1 MESKKLPPY
10 TAEEGVEALP
20 ASSTKQDDNY
30 DIYQRYRGSEFTPE
44 EEARVL
50 RKIDIRLIPL
60 LFGIYLIQYLDKN
73 SLNFA
78 SVYGLKTGT
87 KLEGQDYSWL
97 GAYSSCPH
105 SLIIACSCLS
115 HKGSIFY
122 IGYLVGQYPSGLA
135 LQKLPIGKFL
145 SITTLSMTVPAL
157 TITET
162 PLLLTSIVWGGL
174 LMTTPA
180 CHNFPGIA
188 ANRLV
193 LGIVESTV
201 NPGFVLMMGIWYTT
215 KEQPLRLEAYYCTN
229 GIATMFGG

>member
-1 MESKKLPPY
+1 MESKKPPPY

-20 ASSTKQDDNY
+20 ASLTKQDDNY

-97 GAYSSCPH
+97 GAYSSYPH

-115 HKGSIFY
+115 QRIDILYWISCGPVSVWTGVAEIAYWEVLEYHHFEYDSSCFDHYRDTIVANIYSMGRASHDHT
-122 IGYLVGQYPSGLA
+122 GL
-135 LQKLPIGKFL
+135 
-145 SITTLSMTVPAL
+145 S
-157 TITET
+157 
-162 PLLLTSIVWGGL
+162 
-174 LMTTPA
+174 
-180 CHNFPGIA
+180 
-188 ANRLV
+188 
-193 LGIVESTV
+193 
-201 NPGFVLMMGIWYTT
+201 
-215 KEQPLRLEAYYCTN
+215 
-229 GIATMFGG
+229 